1 MSSSNKFRKL
11 LIVPAIALGV
21 VILILLIRSSQ
32 KPKRSPIYEQP
43 RAVRVIPAP
52 LVSVVPRAIGYGK
65 VQPGQVWKAVAE
77 VGGTIVEMHPH
88 LKKGS
93 LLAKGD
99 ILLRIDPSSYGL
111 AQSRGEADVKELQ
124 AQFSELEQKEKN
136 ISRSLEVEKSSLAL
150 SKKELDRKLKLV
162 ERKIIS
168 KSEVDQEEK
177 RFLSQQA
184 RVQDLQNTFDRIP
197 AQKQALSAKI
207 SSASSR
213 VKDTRLDLEKTTIRA
228 PFNCR
233 ISEVN
238 VELAQ
243 YAQPGKVLVE
253 AYNIVSSEI
262 LAQMPLS
269 VMKPLIRKSME
280 EPIATEVDTELVR
293 KGLGLSAVVRLNI
306 GGETIEWKGRFSRP
320 SETLDPQTGTVGMYV
335 VVDDTYKQARF
346 GVRPPLIKNMYCE
359 VELRGKLRPESVV
372 IPRSALHQGI
382 AYIVGPQNRLERRSV
397 VVDYTQGNLVSVKQ
411 GIAPG
416 EKVVVTDII
425 PAIEGML
432 LAPQTDNDLLS
443 SLIALAAGEA
453 PVK

>member
-1 MSSSNKFRKL
+1 MSSSKKFRTL
-11 LIVPAIALGV
+11 LIIPAIALGV
-21 VILILLIRSSQ
+21 AILILLVRSSQ
-32 KPKRSPIYEQP
+32 KPKRAQISEQP
-43 RAVRVIPAP
+43 RAIRVIPAP
-52 LVSVVPRAIGYGK
+52 LVAVVPRAIGYGK
-65 VQPGQVWKAVAE
+65 VQPGQVWEAVAE
-77 VGGTIVEMHPH
+77 VGGTIVEMHPD
-88 LKKGS
+88 LKRGS

-111 AQSRGEADVKELQ
+111 AQSRGEADVKGLQ

-136 ISRSLEVEKSSLAL
+136 ISRSLKVEKSSLEL
-150 SKKELDRKLKLV
+150 SKKELDRRLKLAKS
-162 ERKIIS
+162 KIIS
-168 KSEVDQEEK
+168 RSEVDQEEK
-177 RFLSQQA
+177 RFLTQQA

-207 SSASSR
+207 SSARSR
-213 VKDTRLDLEKTTIRA
+213 VKDTRLDLGKTTIRA

-243 YAQPGKVLVE
+243 YAQPGKVLAK

-269 VMKPLIRKSME
+269 VMKPLIKQGKEKPM
-280 EPIATEVDTELVR
+280 ATEVDTEIIR
-293 KGLGLSAVVRLNI
+293 KALGLSAVVRLNI
-306 GGETIEWKGRFSRP
+306 GGETIEWKARFSRP

-359 VELRGKLRPESVV
+359 VELRGKPRPETVV
-372 IPRSALHQGI
+372 IPRSALHKGI
-382 AYIVGPQNRLERRSV
+382 VYIVGPKDRLERRNV
-397 VVDYTQGNLVSVKQ
+397 VVDYSQGNLVSIKK

-416 EKVVVTDII
+416 EKVVVTDVI
-425 PAIEGML
+425 PTIEGML
-432 LAPQTDNDLLS
+432 LAPQTDNDLLA
-443 SLIALAAGEA
+443 SLIAHATGEA

>member
-1 MSSSNKFRKL
+1 MSSSKKFRKL
-11 LIVPAIALGV
+11 LIFPAIALGV
-21 VILILLIRSSQ
+21 AIFILLIRSSQ
-32 KPKRSPIYEQP
+32 KPKRSQISEQP
-43 RAVRVIPAP
+43 RAVRIIPAP

-77 VGGTIVEMHPH
+77 VGGTIVEIHPD
-88 LKKGS
+88 LKRGF

-99 ILLRIDPSSYGL
+99 ILLRIDPSSYDL
-111 AQSRGEADVKELQ
+111 AQSRGEAGVKELQ
-124 AQFSELEQKEKN
+124 AQLRELEQKEKN
-136 ISRSLEVEKSSLAL
+136 IRRLLKVEKSSLEL
-150 SKKELDRKLKLV
+150 SRKELDRRLKLV
-162 ERKIIS
+162 KRKIIS
-168 KSEVDQEEK
+168 RSEVDQEEK
-177 RFLSQQA
+177 RFLAQQA
-184 RVQDLQNTFDRIP
+184 KVQDLQNTLDRIP

-207 SSASSR
+207 SSARAR
-213 VKDTRLDLEKTTIRA
+213 VEDTRLDLGKTTIRA

-243 YAQPGKVLVE
+243 YAQPGKVLAE
-253 AYNIVSSEI
+253 AYDIGSSEI

-269 VMKPLIRKSME
+269 VMKPLLEQGEGK
-280 EPIATEVDTELVR
+280 PVAAEVDTEILR
-293 KGLGLSAVVRLNI
+293 KALGLSAVVRLNV

-346 GVRPPLIKNMYCE
+346 GVRPPLVKNMYCE
-359 VELRGKLRPESVV
+359 VELRGRPRPKSVV

-382 AYIVGPQNRLERRSV
+382 VYIVGPQNRLERRSV
-397 VVDYTQGNLVSVKQ
+397 TVDYSQGDLVSIKK

-416 EKVVVTDII
+416 EKVIVSDII

-432 LAPQTDNDLLS
+432 LAPQTDDDLLT
-443 SLIALAAGEA
+443 SLIADATGEA